1 MYETRQKCEKLE
13 EKGMKL
19 TKERY
24 ETTRIKGLKLE

>member
-24 ETTRIKGLKLE
+24 ETRIKGLKLE